1 MKKKRSRL
9 GMILALLAV
18 VAATGAYLRLHRAQ
32 AATNLPTANARRGE
46 FLVLVR
52 ARGELAAHRSGQITA
67 PVNVPDLQIVWLAP
81 AGSEVTPGQTVI
93 RFDPSAA
100 KQQINE
106 HTAALRAAQANLDQA
121 LAQRRITEEKDK
133 LDLATATYDL
143 EKARL
148 EASKQAI
155 VSLIQGEES
164 KIDAGLAQ
172 EKLNVQTAT
181 NHLHATSDEA
191 KVASLT
197 RLRDQEV
204 RELEITNGQLAAM
217 EVKSPGR
224 GIITLLANYSQGW
237 MNAQPFKVGDHAAP
251 GTLLAEIPDLST
263 IEMESKVEEVDRGR
277 IGVGN
282 SVLVHIDAFPEKAWN
297 AKITAISPLTEQN
310 WEWPPTRS
318 FKSYAAL
325 DQPDKKLRPGMNA
338 SSDFVISRI
347 PDAVSIPA
355 KALFTNQG
363 KPIVYVKTDKG
374 YEVKAVKLTA
384 RNPDDVAVEGLASGT
399 PVALVEPVQE
409 TKKK

>member
-1 MKKKRSRL
+1 MKKRSRA
-9 GMILALLAV
+9 GVAV
-18 VAATGAYLRLHRAQ
+18 VALAAAAATAAFVRLHKVQ
-32 AATNLPTANARRGE
+32 AATTLPTANARRGE

-52 ARGELAAHRSGQITA
+52 ARGELTAHTSVQITA

-81 AGSEVTPGQTVI
+81 PGSEVVPGQVVI

-106 HTAALRAAQANLDQA
+106 HTAALRSAQANLDQA
-121 LAQRRITEEKDK
+121 LAQARITAEKDK

-148 EASKQAI
+148 EASKQAV
-155 VSLIQGEES
+155 VSVIQGEES
-164 KIDAGLAQ
+164 KIDSGLAQ
-172 EKLNVQTAT
+172 DKLNVQAAT
-181 NHLHATSDEA
+181 NNMHAKSDEA
-191 KVASLT
+191 KIASLT

-204 RELEITNGQLAAM
+204 RELEITNQQLAAM

-224 GIITLLANYSQGW
+224 GIITLLGNYSQGW
-237 MNAQPFKVGDHAAP
+237 MNAQPYKVGDHAAP

-277 IGVGN
+277 ISVGD
-282 SVLVHIDAFPEKAWN
+282 SVLVHIDAFPEKTWN
-297 AKITAISPLTEQN
+297 AKITTISPLTEQN

-325 DQPDKKLRPGMNA
+325 DQPGNKLRPGMNA

-363 KPIVYVKTDKG
+363 KPIVYVKTDHG
-374 YEVKAVKLTA
+374 YDAKDVRLKA
-384 RNPDDVAVEGLASGT
+384 RNPDDVAVDGLAAGT
-399 PVALVEPVQE
+399 PVTLVEPVQNGR
-409 TKKK
+409 KK